1 MQTTIERPARRAGA
15 TSHRLAKPVHNVDP
29 LTPNPGLHN
38 FVETPEGMSAAHTLA
53 GEDVRKLRALASAE
67 IDRLIAFLDETDG
80 FTMDERETDS
90 ADDEPALGSIEDHPN
105 PYLDG
110 TDYPGCGRDQSY
122 WAGGSTDDCEGDEH
136 DGREPDD
143 DEGGEAEKED
153 DEPSLGWT
161 DVETRCGRYVNNGTD
176 LEIDEVRA

>member
-1 MQTTIERPARRAGA
+1 MPKANRVHSTPPTNTAIVSLENLRREA
-15 TSHRLAKPVHNVDP
+15 
-29 LTPNPGLHN
+29 
-38 FVETPEGMSAAHTLA
+38 E
-53 GEDVRKLRALASAE
+53 AE
-67 IDRLIAFLDETDG
+67 IERLIAFLDETDG
-80 FTMDERETDS
+80 YSSVEFEDDDAEPGDVAMRAALRRYGPS
-90 ADDEPALGSIEDHPN
+90 AAGSLEEDEPSLGSIEDHPN

-122 WAGGSTDDCEGDEH
+122 WAGGSTDDREGDEH

-161 DVETRCGRYVNNGTD
+161 DVETRCGRYVNNGND